1 MALAANGPE
10 GRPMSI
16 PVAVRNV
23 PIPEPHLGLLGV
35 SAVLQI
41 LRPLD
46 LPSRCATAF
55 VGGALVGSGVAL
67 AVAATAA
74 AERVHLADPDALV
87 TGGPFAVSRNPMY
100 EAWTAI
106 YLGTALTMHSAWPFV
121 LLPGLLALVHAAVGR
136 EEQELRA
143 RFGAAYDVYAHR
155 VPRYVV
161 GHAGGWAR
169 RRP

>member
-1 MALAANGPE
+1 
-10 GRPMSI
+10 MSI
-16 PVAVRNV
+16 PVAVRNF

-35 SAVLQI
+35 SAALQI
-41 LRPLD
+41 LRPFD
-46 LPSRCATAF
+46 LPARRATAF

-106 YLGTALTMHSAWPFV
+106 YVGAGLAMGSAWPLV
-121 LLPGLLALVHAAVGR
+121 LLPGLLVLVQGAVEA
-136 EEQELRA
+136 EERELRD
-143 RFGAAYDVYAHR
+143 RFGTAYDAYARR
-155 VPRYVV
+155 VPRFVI
-161 GHAGGWAR
+161 GHAVASAR
-169 RRP
+169 TRR